1 MTIANARQALASS
14 HGSRR
19 LDEEKSALT
28 HFRTRELAGGQHACE
43 LEGLYGEGDRIFH
56 AD

>member
-19 LDEEKSALT
+19 LDEQKSALT
-28 HFRTRELAGGQHACE
+28 HFHTSEVARNQHACE
-43 LEGLYGEGDRIFH
+43 LEAFYGEGDRIFH